1 MNPIT
6 HNKATKE
13 SFEAYITNGGTAPD
27 GKKLFATSGEL
38 RGMLD
43 LDLAEILQH
52 RDGNGPT
59 ACAGPAGKSD
69 MAKLESDFNACKA
82 AKASAKPGT
91 PMPVIA
97 CMSGKAQEAR
107 QAAATADLRKG
118 TTRQASAEL
127 DRLKAENMTLKAKI
141 APAKPATLTAAAYLA
156 SVAKPTMTRAEFSRL
171 PRGEQGKA
179 IKTIT
184 LVP

>member
-13 SFEAYITNGGTAPD
+13 SFEAYITNGGT
-27 GKKLFATSGEL
+27 
-38 RGMLD
+38 
-43 LDLAEILQH
+43 
-52 RDGNGPT
+52 GPT

-97 CMSGKAQEAR
+97 CLAAKA
-107 QAAATADLRKG
+107 ADLRKG
-118 TTRQASAEL
+118 TTRQARAEL
-127 DRLKAENMTLKAKI
+127 DWLKAENASLRAKI